1 MANVLV
7 CDQSTR
13 CTGYG
18 YFVSGKYVESGIID
32 MNKSKLDTNERSF
45 EMAKEMWKII
55 KHYKPDYLVLEDIQL
70 QNNVQN
76 NVQTFKTLAEV
87 FGVISELLVEMKIP
101 QSAVLASSW
110 KSALGI
116 KGRARAEQKRA
127 AQEWVVTTYGVCPT
141 QDECD
146 AVCIGSYKAKT
157 KDAVEGFDWA
167 D

>member
-1 MANVLV
+1 MSKLLAL
-7 CDQSTR
+7 DQSSR
-13 CTGYG
+13 ITGWAI
-18 YFVSGKYVESGIID
+18 FSEGKLEKHGKFDAEVVGAEIGKRLNYIR
-32 MNKSKLDTNERSF
+32 NKVRDLINDNEIT
-45 EMAKEMWKII
+45 EVI
-55 KHYKPDYLVLEDIQL
+55 LEDIQM
-70 QNNVQN
+70 QGNVVN

-127 AQEWVVTTYGVCPT
+127 AQEWVVSTYGIKPT

-146 AVCIGSYKAKT
+146 AICIGAHRNKFT
-157 KDAVEGFDWA
+157 PDEGFDWA